1 MGKIIRPRYSVEFS
15 IGILLLVFALS
26 LFLSLQIFPMSKSA
40 LHEGKNVY
48 FGAAL
53 ISSAVIIMV
62 LVLWEELL
70 FPVRLKVEEGS
81 TVFRNH
87 RNKLKTQ
94 ILIYCAIPFIFILVY
109 AEYDVNL
116 VRFLAW
122 AVICIAAPVAGK
134 LISGIR
140 NYNDFL
146 KLSHDTIAYQNNEK
160 KGVFPLKDVKHI
172 TLIKDER
179 NILHKVELFLFNN
192 NRVTIDLDEMELEAF
207 IGSIENFMTAHYST
221 LLKTQAK

>member
-1 MGKIIRPRYSVEFS
+1 MGKVIRPRYSIEFS

-26 LFLSLQIFPMSKSA
+26 LFLSLQIFELPKPS

-48 FGAAL
+48 LGSAL

-70 FPVRLKVEEGS
+70 FPVKLKPEKGS
-81 TVFRNH
+81 IVFRNH

-94 ILIYCAIPFIFILVY
+94 ILIYCAIPFIFGLVY
-109 AEYDVNL
+109 IEYEVNL
-116 VRFLAW
+116 VRFMVW
-122 AVICIAAPVAGK
+122 AAICFIAPVAGK

-146 KLSHDTIAYQNNEK
+146 KLSNDTIEYQNNEK
-160 KGVFPLKDVKHI
+160 AGIFQLKEIKHI

-179 NILHKVELFLFNN
+179 QILHKVKLLMINN
-192 NRVTIDLDEMELEAF
+192 QETTIDLDEMELEAY
-207 IGSIENFMTAHYST
+207 IGSIEDFMTVHYSRP
-221 LLKTQAK
+221 LEN